1 VTFRAIARNVTQ
13 QKESRSALP
22 KTKTQSL
29 QPDLI
34 SGSLFVESVRDF
46 VPKWSSKSRTN
57 SAPIVS

>member
-46 VPKWSSKSRTN
+46 VPK
-57 SAPIVS
+57 